1 MTLSPKCCYL
11 YIVVAGTVTECLI
24 GLGKSKAEGDGAW

>member
-11 YIVVAGTVTECLI
+11 YIVVAGTVIESLI
-24 GLGKSKAEGDGAW
+24 GLGKNKAEGDEAW